1 MNSKKILLGHTI
13 EVSELREL
21 DVEQLEP
28 ILEEH
33 VRDRNTHEIVLNE
46 ITEIKS
52 YMRGEKDDNARTR
65 RYLVARDETGKV
77 WGCMAYS
84 TPDPDM
90 VTHFQLGDEP
100 TAELLNALVS
110 SEIFRGGGVGKR
122 LFDSI
127 CAAAKADGNK

>member
-84 TPDPDM
+84 SPDPDM
-90 VTHFQLGDEP
+90 IKHFFIED
-100 TAELLNALVS
+100 TNRVAELLNV
-110 SEIFRGGGVGKR
+110 
-122 LFDSI
+122 
-127 CAAAKADGNK
+127 